1 MGGRGAEGGGGRE
14 PEGRLRCQA
23 REAYKVDPVNGSA
36 LYSTPV
42 RRGRKW
48 EECVDPTDHDKKD
61 LGNGPSGGHGP
72 THANGGPPGGDGWLL
87 SALENSS
94 EVVKVVDA
102 GGILRYASPAFG
114 RIFGHDP
121 GEAAGTMNVLDHV
134 HPDDLP
140 RVLAESERA
149 TSAGGTISNKVE
161 YRFRHKD
168 GSWRWVES
176 VGTYLLDD
184 PHVGSVVVSVRDVT
198 RRKEAEERLR
208 FQAKLL
214 GMVGESV
221 IALDVDG
228 LVVYWN
234 RAAEVMYGWS
244 AEEAMGRRLKD
255 MVVPD
260 GLRGQAEEIAA
271 QLREGKDWRGEFKV
285 LRKDG
290 TTFPV
295 EAINSPVFGEDGVL
309 TGVIGVLR
317 DVTERKLVEE
327 ALRDAE
333 ERFRTLVEQIP
344 AVTYIDPVDDPDTS
358 LYTSPHIERMLGYT
372 PEEWRANK
380 LWKERLHPDD
390 QERILAADE
399 RFEASG
405 EPFREEYRLL
415 ARDDSVV
422 WVREEAVLVRDEE
435 GEPLYW
441 QGVFYDLTDR
451 KEAERTLRESERR
464 FRSAFDDAAVG
475 MALVGLDGRWLRVN
489 RSLCEML
496 GYPQGELLGKTFQD
510 VTHPADLEKDL
521 GHLRRLVAGEI
532 RTYQME
538 KRYLHKEGR
547 VVWAML
553 SVSLV
558 RDEGGEPLYFVSQ
571 VQDMSG
577 RKRMEGQLQR
587 QALHDDLTGLPN
599 RKLLVDRLRQA
610 LERTRRR
617 RGRKVAVLFM
627 DLDGFKVVND
637 SLGHEAGDLLLV
649 IVAERLR
656 RCLRPEDTL
665 ARFGGDEFVVLL
677 ESVEVPGEAV
687 RVAQRITDEL
697 RRPFVLE
704 GRELHVS
711 ASAGISSGTAR
722 TKTPEDLLRDA
733 DTAMYRAKEGGG
745 GFRVFDPAMHERVAR
760 RLDLENDLR
769 RAVELGEFVLHYQP
783 VFDFSDQGVWGTE
796 ALLRWDHPERGLLGP
811 SEFVAVAEETGLIVP
826 IGNWALAE
834 ACRRTK
840 GWQDAHPQNPPLGVI
855 VNLSARQLRHP
866 GCEGAIR
873 AALNESGLPPGSLSL
888 DVTETAF
895 IDALEDNRT
904 ALERIRALGVRISID
919 DFGMGYSSL
928 SYLKRLPAD
937 ALKIDRSFLK
947 GFGEDARDTAL
958 VRMVIDVGH
967 TLGMRVIAEG
977 VEEWAQAALL
987 AETGCDMAQGYHFSE
1002 PVPPEQVPGLL
1013 GA

>member
-1 MGGRGAEGGGGRE
+1 
-14 PEGRLRCQA
+14 
-23 REAYKVDPVNGSA
+23 
-36 LYSTPV
+36 
-42 RRGRKW
+42 
-48 EECVDPTDHDKKD
+48 VDPTDHDKKD

-87 SALENSS
+87 SVLENSS
-94 EVVKVVDA
+94 EVVKVVDLD
-102 GGILRYASPAFG
+102 GTLRYASPAFG

-121 GEAAGTMNVLDHV
+121 GEAVGTMNVLDHV

-140 RVLAESERA
+140 RVLEETERA

-451 KEAERTLRESERR
+451 KEAER
-464 FRSAFDDAAVG
+464 
-475 MALVGLDGRWLRVN
+475 
-489 RSLCEML
+489 
-496 GYPQGELLGKTFQD
+496 
-510 VTHPADLEKDL
+510 
-521 GHLRRLVAGEI
+521 
-532 RTYQME
+532 
-538 KRYLHKEGR
+538 
-547 VVWAML
+547 
-553 SVSLV
+553 
-558 RDEGGEPLYFVSQ
+558 
-571 VQDMSG
+571 
-577 RKRMEGQLQR
+577 
-587 QALHDDLTGLPN
+587 
-599 RKLLVDRLRQA
+599 
-610 LERTRRR
+610 RR
-617 RGRKVAVLFM
+617 RGH
-627 DLDGFKVVND
+627 G
-637 SLGHEAGDLLLV
+637 
-649 IVAERLR
+649 
-656 RCLRPEDTL
+656 T
-665 ARFGGDEFVVLL
+665 
-677 ESVEVPGEAV
+677 
-687 RVAQRITDEL
+687 
-697 RRPFVLE
+697 RRPRRALAAGKQVFV
-704 GRELHVS
+704 
-711 ASAGISSGTAR
+711 
-722 TKTPEDLLRDA
+722 RDA
-733 DTAMYRAKEGGG
+733 
-745 GFRVFDPAMHERVAR
+745 
-760 RLDLENDLR
+760 
-769 RAVELGEFVLHYQP
+769 
-783 VFDFSDQGVWGTE
+783 
-796 ALLRWDHPERGLLGP
+796 
-811 SEFVAVAEETGLIVP
+811 
-826 IGNWALAE
+826 
-834 ACRRTK
+834 
-840 GWQDAHPQNPPLGVI
+840 
-855 VNLSARQLRHP
+855 
-866 GCEGAIR
+866 
-873 AALNESGLPPGSLSL
+873 
-888 DVTETAF
+888 
-895 IDALEDNRT
+895 
-904 ALERIRALGVRISID
+904 
-919 DFGMGYSSL
+919 
-928 SYLKRLPAD
+928 RLPARRT
-937 ALKIDRSFLK
+937 A
-947 GFGEDARDTAL
+947 GEDLPGRHPPRRPREGPWAPPAFGGRGDPHLPDGEAL
-958 VRMVIDVGH
+958 PPQGGPSGVGY
-967 TLGMRVIAEG
+967 
-977 VEEWAQAALL
+977 AQRL
-987 AETGCDMAQGYHFSE
+987 ACA
-1002 PVPPEQVPGLL
+1002 
-1013 GA
+1013 